1 MKEGV
6 RVQVLSSFDS
16 PDQDDLPGTLIV
28 SEAEIEGSGMERQ
41 LITGIAHDKNE
52 SQITITRV
60 PDRPGALASIF
71 GPLADPAIYVDLII
85 QNVCSVTAETV
96 VTFTVSAGALARI
109 L

>member
-28 SEAEIEGSGMERQ
+28 SEEEIEGSGMERQ

-52 SQITITRV
+52 AKITITRV
-60 PDRPGALASIF
+60 PERPGAVASIF
-71 GPLADPAIYVDLII
+71 GPLADASINVQMIK
-85 QNVCSVTAETV
+85 QNV
-96 VTFTVSAGALARI
+96 ARDKSPKTENLTI
-109 L
+109 APTH